1 MTEREPVFGPG
12 LLLALERGT
21 GETLHGQL
29 ERRLRERIRSGA
41 LAPGSRIPSS
51 RALARELGISRGVVL
66 EAYSQLIAEGY
77 LFSSH
82 GAPTR
87 VALAAAAERPPIPA
101 SSLQPRYQIDFH
113 PGLPDLGAFPRD
125 SWSRSL
131 RLAVR
136 AAPFDALG
144 QDDPRGSPLLRNGLM
159 TYLGRVRGAAP
170 EPEHTVICS
179 GFTQGFAVV
188 CRALRGRGLERVAVE
203 EPGWARHRLIAQAA
217 GLEPVPIAVDGE
229 GLDVD
234 ALRGCGCEVVVVT
247 PAHQFPTGAVLSS
260 DRRAALLEWAEEA
273 DGLIVEDD
281 YDSELRYDR
290 VAVGALQGLAPDR
303 VCK

>member
-21 GETLHGQL
+21 GETLHEQL

-51 RALARELGISRGVVL
+51 RALARELRISRGVVL

-113 PGLPDLGAFPRD
+113 PGLPDLGAFPSGCRE
-125 SWSRSL
+125 L
-131 RLAVR
+131 
-136 AAPFDALG
+136 
-144 QDDPRGSPLLRNGLM
+144 
-159 TYLGRVRGAAP
+159 P
-170 EPEHTVICS
+170 EPPQPASPAEITAS
-179 GFTQGFAVV
+179 STT
-188 CRALRGRGLERVAVE
+188 R
-203 EPGWARHRLIAQAA
+203 
-217 GLEPVPIAVDGE
+217 
-229 GLDVD
+229 
-234 ALRGCGCEVVVVT
+234 EVT
-247 PAHQFPTGAVLSS
+247 
-260 DRRAALLEWAEEA
+260 
-273 DGLIVEDD
+273 
-281 YDSELRYDR
+281 
-290 VAVGALQGLAPDR
+290 
-303 VCK
+303 